1 MTSPSVERALELV
14 GKLFDNAMDFDD
26 EPAAEQCAADLRS
39 AIRAI
44 GASEWRG
51 IDAEAREREEV
62 TLLCQAK
69 NGKRRIVHHCSW
81 STFGHWFIAKTDT
94 LSDYW
99 TPLAWKPADSTEL
112 PAELEGK

>member
-44 GASEWRG
+44 GASEWRTLETAPKIKRVRVLVRVTTG
-51 IDAEAREREEV
+51 REV
-62 TLLCQAK
+62 MNAWQDSD
-69 NGKRRIVHHCSW
+69 GVW
-81 STFGHWFIAKTDT
+81 WTD
-94 LSDYW
+94 SDDFDSHNV
-99 TPLAWKPADSTEL
+99 LAWKPADSTEL